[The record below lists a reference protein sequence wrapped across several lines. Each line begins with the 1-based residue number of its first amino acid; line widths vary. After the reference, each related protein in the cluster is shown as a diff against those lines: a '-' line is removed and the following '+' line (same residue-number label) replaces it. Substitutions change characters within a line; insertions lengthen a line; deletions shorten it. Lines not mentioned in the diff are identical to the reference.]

1 MSTVNGNGA
10 TMLLDI
16 GERTFEVE
24 LYDTGAARELL
35 ACLPQTLS
43 MSRWGDEFY
52 GTLRTKIGHAGD
64 TLRDVFEIGEVAM
77 WPPGGAFCIF
87 FGPTPASARGR
98 APRSLALRPSGQN
111 QGGRDALPELRFV
124 AEERDAH
131 RRQRERKIKKAPEGS
146 RAFLPGSLRRFTA
159 AYLR

>member
-1 MSTVNGNGA
+1 MSTANGNGT
-10 TMLLDI
+10 TMLLGI
-16 GERTFEVE
+16 GEKTFEVE

-87 FGPTPASARGR
+87 FGPTPASVGDEPRATSPCAPLGR
-98 APRSLALRPSGQN
+98 IKGDATLFRNFGSSLKNVTLSAGN
-111 QGGRDALPELRFV
+111 QD
-124 AEERDAH
+124 
-131 RRQRERKIKKAPEGS
+131 
-146 RAFLPGSLRRFTA
+146 
-159 AYLR
+159 